1 MSNYPKSKGV
11 FFLNDRKTNE
21 KHPDLRGHLSITAEQ
36 IQTLVQMGQ
45 AGLEVKLQVA
55 GWHRVSG
62 EGAAYIYIEG
72 EAYFQQP
79 QQQQQPAWPQ
89 AAPPMFQQPQQ
100 QMPQQQQQQ
109 QPQPQQMQQMP
120 QQPQPYPQQ
129 QQPQQWVQPQGQQQ
143 QPQQWVQPPN
153 ANVSATAADFAD
165 DDIPF

>member
-100 QMPQQQQQQ
+100 QMPQQ
-109 QPQPQQMQQMP
+109 
-120 QQPQPYPQQ
+120 PQPYPQQ

-153 ANVSATAADFAD
+153 ANVPATAADFAD

>member
-100 QMPQQQQQQ
+100 QMPQQ
-109 QPQPQQMQQMP
+109 
-120 QQPQPYPQQ
+120 PQPYPQQ

-143 QPQQWVQPPN
+143 QPQQQQQQPQQWVQPPN
-153 ANVSATAADFAD
+153 ANVPATAADFAD